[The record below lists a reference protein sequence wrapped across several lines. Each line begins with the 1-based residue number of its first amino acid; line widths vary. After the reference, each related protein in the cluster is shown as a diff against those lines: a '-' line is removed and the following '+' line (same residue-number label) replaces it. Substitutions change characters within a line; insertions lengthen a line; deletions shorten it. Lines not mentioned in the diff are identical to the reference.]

1 MFKENKYTK
10 TYYNIIKKA
19 KSRSIFGYTECHHI
33 IPKSLGGLDDANNLV
48 NLTAREHY
56 LCHLLLVK
64 MTDGIAYQKMIYAYK
79 IMSGRKLYNSKSYH
93 FFKEE
98 YSKVNS
104 KLRSGNGNGMYGAN
118 RKGENNTFF
127 GKKHTQETKDLI
139 SKKKKGVSITQPP
152 MTQEHCKKI
161 SESRKGTGVVYSF
174 IHPLHGEFVGSIQSL
189 CREFSE
195 TFNKSYHKAEV
206 WKLTAGKY
214 KSCKGWKINPNY
226 QDYFL

>member
-10 TYYNIIKKA
+10 TYYNIITKA

-33 IPKSLGGLDDANNLV
+33 IPKSLGGLDDVSNLV

-64 MTDGIAYQKMIYAYK
+64 MTDGIAYQKMLYAYT

-93 FFKEE
+93 FFKAE

-139 SKKKKGVSITQPP
+139 SQKKMGVSIKQPP
-152 MTQEHCKKI
+152 MTKEHCKNI
-161 SESRKGTGVVYSF
+161 SEARKGTGVIYSF
-174 IHPLHGEFVGSIQSL
+174 IHPLHGTFVGSIQSL
-189 CREFSE
+189 CSTFSQ

-206 WKLTAGKY
+206 WKLTAGIY
-214 KSCKGWKINPNY
+214 KTCKGWKMNPTLL
-226 QDYFL
+226 Q